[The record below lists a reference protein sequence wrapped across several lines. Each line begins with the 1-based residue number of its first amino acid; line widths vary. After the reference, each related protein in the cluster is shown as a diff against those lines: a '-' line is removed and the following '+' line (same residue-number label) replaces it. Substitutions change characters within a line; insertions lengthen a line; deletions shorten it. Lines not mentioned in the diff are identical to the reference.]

1 MHEHVS
7 GIVSMLACLS
17 AMTRLSTLVDGGGGG
32 DGVAVATAAAA
43 TQNNY

>member
-32 DGVAVATAAAA
+32 VAVAVATAAA